1 MTLESSSNSVFSQV
15 DALIRNKILNAKID
29 VPMLPEVAG
38 KVVRLTQDPDS
49 DAIELAHLIQSD
61 QTLAGHVMKVANSA
75 AYSPNSTMVSL
86 QQAITRLGMRVIS
99 EIALAASINSTLF
112 NTPGFEAHIHH
123 ELRYSLGAGLW
134 AKEVARVCRKNVE
147 AAFLAGLLHDIGRP
161 VAIQSALE
169 SAAKLNATLS
179 KSDVFTIERS
189 YQRAIG
195 VRVVEQWE
203 MPALVIGV
211 VKFYDNYSR
220 PHKGQEQT
228 QIVVAGSK
236 FANHFLRANDHQDA
250 LTLEQLVEDPVL
262 ADLNLYQDDIEKVL
276 QKEDVVN
283 SAIEAMGS

>member
-1 MTLESSSNSVFSQV
+1 MTSESTTKTGLHAV
-15 DALIRNKILNAKID
+15 DALIREKALSANID

-38 KVVRLTQDPDS
+38 RAVRLTQDPDS
-49 DAIELAHLIQSD
+49 DAMELAHLIQSD
-61 QTLAGHVMKVANSA
+61 QTLAGHVMRVANSA

-112 NTPGFEAHIHH
+112 DTPGFETHIQD

-134 AKEVARVCRKNVE
+134 GKEVARICRKNVE

-161 VAIQSALE
+161 VAIQTALE
-169 SAAKLNATLS
+169 SASEVGFSLS
-179 KSDVFTIERS
+179 RDEIFRIEKA
-189 YQRAIG
+189 YQRPIG

-203 MPALVIGV
+203 MPASVISV
-211 VKFYDNYSR
+211 LKFYDNYSR

-236 FANHFLRANDHQDA
+236 FANHFLRDSEHSDYISID
-250 LTLEQLVEDPVL
+250 QLSEDPVL
-262 ADLNLYQDDIEKVL
+262 ADLNLYPDDIQKIL
-276 QKEDVVN
+276 QKEDIVK
-283 SAIEAMGS
+283 SAIEAMG